1 MTVRPWTR
9 TKSLGNDMNN
19 TNYLGN
25 MSYQNLSSVDRL
37 TPSVGRNKMEDK
49 SSVSLFPKPLKQ
61 GSKIAIAA
69 PARKVTPEEMKFA
82 INWLKENGFVPIYDD
97 RLFAE
102 HYIFAGDDDFRA
114 SVLQK
119 YLDDDSIEAI
129 WLAKG
134 GYGSIRII
142 DKLDFTHFLQ
152 HPKWIIGFSDTTV
165 FHGKLNRLGCPS
177 IHASMPYCFDN
188 KTIEAQ
194 QSLFDVLTGKPLQ
207 YEFPSHPLNRKGKM
221 TCEIVG
227 GNLSVL
233 YGMIG
238 SDSFPDTDEKI
249 LFIEEVDEY
258 IYHID
263 RMMHALKR
271 AGKLANLKGL
281 IVGGLTQIHDN
292 PDPFGMTVEEVIADA
307 VNDYGY
313 PVCFGFP
320 AGHFSDNRALVFG
333 QKVNINVTSPSQSDS
348 SHSRFVSSFQA
359 W

>member
-1 MTVRPWTR
+1 MDDKFRY
-9 TKSLGNDMNN
+9 DM
-19 TNYLGN
+19 
-25 MSYQNLSSVDRL
+25 
-37 TPSVGRNKMEDK
+37 
-49 SSVSLFPKPLKQ
+49 FPKPLKP
-61 GSKIAIAA
+61 GSKVVIAA
-69 PARKVTPEEMKFA
+69 PARKVTQEEMQFS
-82 INWLKENGFVPIYDD
+82 IDWLKNKGFVPVYDD

-119 YLDDDSIEAI
+119 YLDDESIEAI

-142 DKLDFTHFLQ
+142 DKLDFTQFLR

-188 KTIEAQ
+188 KTIEAKE
-194 QSLFDVLTGKPLQ
+194 SLFDALTGKPLQ
-207 YEFPSHPLNRKGKM
+207 YQFPSHPLNRNGNVEG
-221 TCEIVG
+221 EIVG

-238 SDSFPDTDEKI
+238 SDSFPETDGKI

-281 IVGGLTQIHDN
+281 VVGGLTQIHDN
-292 PDPFGMTVEEVIADA
+292 PDPFGMSVEEVIADA
-307 VNDYGY
+307 VKDYDY
-313 PVCFGFP
+313 PLCFGFP
-320 AGHFSDNRALVFG
+320 AGHFSDNRTIKMG
-333 QKVNINVTSPSQSDS
+333 QKVKIL
-348 SHSRFVSSFQA
+348 VSSERNYFIHSDV
-359 W
+359 